1 MRTTVM
7 IVDDEAPLLRAMQ
20 RLLGKSFEVV
30 SAGSVSAAL
39 EAYGDSVGV
48 VLTDFSMPDGDGLE
62 LTRALRAR
70 GFTGPI
76 AVLSAVVESAEL
88 QQALAS
94 GELNALIC
102 KPWKSSELVDR
113 VRLLCDRASPVN
125 ADPAGPVRPAA

>member
-20 RLLGKSFEVV
+20 RLLGKSFDVV

-39 EAYGDSVGV
+39 DSFGEGIAV

-62 LTRALRAR
+62 LTRSLRAR

-76 AVLSAVVESAEL
+76 AVLSAVVESDEL
-88 QQALAS
+88 QQALAD
-94 GELNALIC
+94 GEVNELIC
-102 KPWKSSELVDR
+102 KPWKSSDLVDR
-113 VRLLCDRASPVN
+113 VRLLCDRTAPVS